1 MAAEAG
7 GGSGRG
13 LVPRSMLGSAHP
25 PWFISLVQ
33 QLGEARFGVENI
45 EELKLEDRRSWLTFT
60 RTVAKAGGD
69 FSKLAQYLE
78 QLAAEEV
85 KANIHSAL
93 EQAKSID
100 ARQKAEARLA
110 ARIQKRNEAIEKKAQ
125 EREDKLFEEKQADRN
140 QTRKERRE
148 RHKQSLVERETKRK
162 IYQAREIVLMSG
174 TAAFLLFSFGLI
186 AYGLIAEKPLFV
198 GGSTISAAIAIT
210 GFIKMFLSWKNDTP
224 PSEKP
229 PSPD

>member
-1 MAAEAG
+1 
-7 GGSGRG
+7 
-13 LVPRSMLGSAHP
+13 MLGSAHP

-33 QLGEARFGVENI
+33 QIGEARFGVENI

-60 RTVAKAGGD
+60 RTMAKAGSD
-69 FSKLAQYLE
+69 FSKLAQWLE

-85 KANIHSAL
+85 KANIHFAA

-100 ARQKAEARLA
+100 ARQKADARLA
-110 ARIQKRNEAIEKKAQ
+110 ARIQKRNEATKEKAQ

-140 QTRKERRE
+140 QERKERRE
-148 RHKQSLVERETKRK
+148 RHKQSLAERETKRK

-174 TAAFLLFSFGLI
+174 TAACLVFSFGLI
-186 AYGLIAEKPLFV
+186 AYGLIAEKLLFV
-198 GGSTISAAIAIT
+198 GGSSISAGIALI

-224 PSEKP
+224 SSEKRP
-229 PSPD
+229 GTN